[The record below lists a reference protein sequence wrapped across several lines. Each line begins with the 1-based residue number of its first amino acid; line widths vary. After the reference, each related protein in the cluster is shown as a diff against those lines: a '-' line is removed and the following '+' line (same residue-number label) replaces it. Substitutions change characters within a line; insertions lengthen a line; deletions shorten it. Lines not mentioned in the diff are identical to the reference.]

1 MKRKTFTIQRNLTEV
16 IKKGNV
22 ILVEFMNNIYELN
35 IQIEE
40 NHACPQKR

>member
-1 MKRKTFTIQRNLTEV
+1 VNRKTSTIQMSIIKV

-22 ILVEFMNNIYELN
+22 ILVEFFNNIHELN

-40 NHACPQKR
+40 NHTYPQER